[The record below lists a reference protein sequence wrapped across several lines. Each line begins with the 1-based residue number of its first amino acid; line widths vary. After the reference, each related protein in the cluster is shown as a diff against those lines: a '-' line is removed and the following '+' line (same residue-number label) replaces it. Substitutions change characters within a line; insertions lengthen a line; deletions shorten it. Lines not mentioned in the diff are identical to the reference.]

1 VRLELRLGVAVSANL
16 SAVAVGTET
25 DGSIVCPS
33 SVNGI
38 VGIKPTVG
46 LVSRSGVVP
55 VSHSQDTPG
64 PMARTVADA
73 VALLTA
79 LAGADPRDAA
89 TAWARVEPDYAAFL
103 DRDGLRDARIG
114 VARKLAGFNDRVDRL
129 FDEALGAMRDLGAK
143 IVDPADPGRAGIS
156 SQDRRDRARTTGAG
170 PHAKVR

>member
-1 VRLELRLGVAVSANL
+1 
-16 SAVAVGTET
+16 
-25 DGSIVCPS
+25 
-33 SVNGI
+33 
-38 VGIKPTVG
+38 
-46 LVSRSGVVP
+46 
-55 VSHSQDTPG
+55 
-64 PMARTVADA
+64 MARTVADA